1 MATQYTTH
9 TNIPD
14 METFIKT
21 VEALKALYPHLTR
34 ELCITHGQTIFT
46 DIVKTPDTNGR
57 TLTDIY
63 GKRVATDLVSA
74 LVRSVAYGYYLRR
87 PELIVEV

>member
-1 MATQYTTH
+1 MATQY

-14 METFIKT
+14 METFIST

-46 DIVKTPDTNGR
+46 DIVKTPDVNGH
-57 TLTDIY
+57 TLTDTY
-63 GKRVATDLVSA
+63 GKQVATDLVSA
-74 LVRSVAYGYYLRR
+74 LIRSIAYGYYLSR